1 MDIAV
6 LTYKGLPQL
15 FPLDAPIVPAL
26 QALGVQARA
35 VIWDDPSVDWS
46 RVDAAVVRNV
56 WDSHLRRD
64 EFLAWADRVGS
75 VTRLFNPP
83 DVLRWNTHKGYL
95 KQMEAQGLPL
105 TPTVWVAP
113 GGTLDVE
120 QVARER
126 GWSAVVLKPAV
137 AAGGLKVFIF
147 REGTLR
153 DASAKVAELAKEG
166 DVMVQPYLASFET
179 EGERSYIFFNGVFS
193 HAVRRPPTLE
203 SAPRGFAQPHAF
215 TPHDPAERRVAEAVL
230 EASGGARLLYA
241 RVDVATDNAGRTR
254 LQEVEVTEPCL
265 FLTLDAAA
273 PERLARALLARL

>member
-6 LTYKGLPQL
+6 ITYAGMPQL
-15 FPLDAPIVPAL
+15 YPLDAPLVPAL
-26 QALGVQARA
+26 RALGLDARP

-46 RVDAAVVRNV
+46 KVRAAVVRNA
-56 WDSHLRRD
+56 WDSHLRRE
-64 EFLAWADRVGS
+64 EFLAWAERVDA
-75 VTRLFNPP
+75 VTRLFNPL

-95 KQMEAQGLPL
+95 KDMEARGLPL
-105 TPTVWVAP
+105 TPTVWVEP

-126 GWSAVVLKPAV
+126 DWDAVVLKPAV

-147 REGTLR
+147 RREALR
-153 DASAKVAELAKEG
+153 DASAKVTELAKEG
-166 DVMVQPYLASFET
+166 DVMVQPYLTAFET

-193 HAVRRPPTLE
+193 HAVRRPPTLA
-203 SAPRGFAQPHAF
+203 SAPRGFAEPHAF
-215 TPHDPAERRVAEAVL
+215 TPDNPAELKVAEAVL

-273 PERLARALLARL
+273 PERFARAVIARL

>member
-6 LTYKGLPQL
+6 VTYAGMPQL
-15 FPLDAPIVPAL
+15 YPFDAPLVPAL
-26 QALGVQARA
+26 RALGLDARP

-46 RVDAAVVRNV
+46 GVRAAVVRNA

-64 EFLAWADRVGS
+64 EFVAWADRVGAL
-75 VTRLFNPP
+75 TRLFNPA

-95 KQMEAQGLPL
+95 RGMEAQGLPL
-105 TPTVWVAP
+105 TPTVWVSP

-120 QVARER
+120 AVAREQ
-126 GWSAVVLKPAV
+126 GWDAVVLKPAV

-147 REGTLR
+147 RRGELR
-153 DASAKVAELAKEG
+153 DASAKVTELAKEG
-166 DVMVQPYLASFET
+166 DVMVQPYLTAFET

-193 HAVRRPPTLE
+193 HAVRRPPTLA
-203 SAPRGFAQPHAF
+203 SAPRGFAEPHAF
-215 TPHDPAERRVAEAVL
+215 TPDDRDELKVAEAVL
-230 EASGGARLLYA
+230 EASGGRQLLYA

-265 FLTLDAAA
+265 FLTLDPGA
-273 PERLARALLARL
+273 PERMAKAVIARL